1 MLKIQ
6 KIVLDSNFLM
16 IPGQFGVDIFEA
28 LRNKLNFPYKLFIVK
43 NTIAE
48 LNKIIEKAK
57 NRDKIAARIGL
68 ELIKT
73 KSINIIDCDE
83 SAIVDD
89 ELVMLSND
97 GCIIATQDK
106 ELKSRIANKKIVLRQ
121 KKYIELVR

>member
-16 IPGQFGVDIFEA
+16 IPGQFGVDIFEE
-28 LRNKLNFPYKLFIVK
+28 LRNKLDFPYKLFIVK

>member
-16 IPGQFGVDIFEA
+16 IPGQFGVDIFEE
-28 LRNKLNFPYKLFIVK
+28 LRNKLDFPYKLFIVK

-73 KSINIIDCDE
+73 KSINIIDCDIQ
-83 SAIVDD
+83 AIVDD
-89 ELVMLSND
+89 ELVNLSKE

-106 ELKSRIANKKIVLRQ
+106 ELKNRITNKKIVLRQ